1 MPVNLTGRS
10 FLSLNDYSR
19 DEIRYLLDLS
29 RDYKSMRRA
38 GVYPRRLE
46 HKNVALLFEK
56 SSTRTRC
63 AFTVACIEEGAHP
76 EFLGK
81 SDIQMGKK
89 ESIKDTVR
97 VLGRMFDGIQYRG
110 FEQSIVEEMAK
121 WAGVPVWNGL
131 TDEWHPTQALADFMT
146 IEESFGDIRGRKLVY
161 VGDGRNNVANTL
173 LVGAAKMGLHFSVG
187 APESLFPTNE
197 IRDTA
202 RKLAESTGAVIE
214 LEVDAH
220 KAVKNADA
228 IYTDVWVSMGEEGKP
243 GIQER
248 IESLKPYQVNAKLM
262 AATGKPDTIFLH
274 CLPAHH
280 TDGVHDMEV
289 TEDVIESPASK
300 VFDQAENRLHTIK
313 AVMVA
318 TMT

>member
-1 MPVNLTGRS
+1 
-10 FLSLNDYSR
+10 LNDYSR
-19 DEIRYLLDLS
+19 EELRYLLDLS
-29 RDYKSMRRA
+29 KDLKAMRRA
-38 GVYPRRLE
+38 GVYPRRLQN
-46 HKNVALLFEK
+46 KNVALLFEK

-110 FEQSIVEEMAK
+110 FEQSIVEEMAE

-146 IEESFGDIRGRKLVY
+146 IEESFGDVRGRKLVY
-161 VGDGRNNVANTL
+161 VGDGRNNVAHTL
-173 LVGAAKMGLHFSVG
+173 LIGASKMGLHFSVG
-187 APESLFPTNE
+187 APESLFPE
-197 IRDTA
+197 AGLLAEA
-202 RKLAESTGAVIE
+202 RKLAEATGAVIE
-214 LEVDAH
+214 AEADAH
-220 KAVKNADA
+220 KAVKDADA
-228 IYTDVWVSMGEEGKP
+228 VYTDVWVSMGEEDKP

-248 IESLKPYQVNAKLM
+248 IESLKPYQVNGELM
-262 AATGKPDTIFLH
+262 AATGKAETIFLH

-289 TEDVIESPASK
+289 TEDVIESPQSK